1 MRAKL
6 LFSAASVTGL
16 MILSVA
22 ALASIPWDE
31 SVKDISNSEIMA
43 VSVPG
48 QASRDEVQ
56 IGAEVNGI
64 ACTEAEEYLL
74 ARIAM
79 AEAEGEDTEGKALV
93 MWIVLNRVS
102 DDRFPD
108 SIEEVIFQSGQFS
121 PIANGR
127 FDRVKPDRD
136 CWDALEMIEFG
147 QWDESR
153 RATYFESKSES
164 TWHSKNLEFL
174 FQHGNHYFYRERED

>member
-16 MILSVA
+16 MALSVA
-22 ALASIPWDE
+22 ALASIPE
-31 SVKDISNSEIMA
+31 NGPVKGIPNGEIA
-43 VSVPG
+43 TVAVPG
-48 QASRDEVQ
+48 SASKDGSQ
-56 IGAEVNGI
+56 IEAELNSM
-64 ACTEAEEYLL
+64 ACTESEEYLL

-93 MWIVLNRVS
+93 MRVVLNRVS

-108 SIEEVIFQSGQFS
+108 SIKAVIFQEGQFS

-136 CWDALEMIEFG
+136 CWDALEMVEFG
-147 QWDESR
+147 RWDESQG
-153 RATYFESKSES
+153 ATYFESKSES
-164 TWHSKNLEFL
+164 TWHSENLEFL
-174 FQHGNHYFYRERED
+174 FQHGKHYFYREKED